1 MYAQVCFPVAFPT
14 NHHPLTPHGHANP
27 AANHIP
33 SHPNARTKHQSSPPA
48 LLDGTG
54 LLQMPL
60 QRAESPETMQDNWS
74 NWDHMRHTRSH
85 KRQHEP
91 NETPRHSATHT
102 HLRGNSSAPLT
113 AQDPPISL
121 PQASAT
127 IGVHFRPT
135 PKARSLRAEGRT
147 YTYLLR
153 VLHVPSYPR
162 TTSILGTLSGP

>member
-33 SHPNARTKHQSSPPA
+33 SHPNARTKHQSSPQA

-60 QRAESPETMQDNWS
+60 QRAESPETMQDNCS
-74 NWDHMRHTRSH
+74 NWNHMRHTRSH

-102 HLRGNSSAPLT
+102 PAWK
-113 AQDPPISL
+113 QQL
-121 PQASAT
+121 PT
-127 IGVHFRPT
+127 DR
-135 PKARSLRAEGRT
+135 
-147 YTYLLR
+147 
-153 VLHVPSYPR
+153 
-162 TTSILGTLSGP
+162 SGPSHPPPSSLSHHRRALSANAESKILKGRRADLHLPVTSTTCTLVS